1 MNPLGGGGPLR
12 YTRTHTHTHR
22 QSLAGEVTCPL
33 CKSCGRGEA
42 DKHGSA
48 AEQDAMKIQLSYIQ
62 VPFFGTLTEVNVH
75 TLTER
80 VRRY

>member
-12 YTRTHTHTHR
+12 YTHTHTHTDR

-33 CKSCGRGEA
+33 CKSCRRGEA

-62 VPFFGTLTEVNVH
+62 VPFLELTEANIQ
-75 TLTER
+75 TLKER